1 MWNEI
6 ADWQEKLIHRP
17 DLAAKTITLYTQDA
31 RRFATWL
38 QNEHKGLKATEVTS
52 IDAKAYRDY
61 MLTKRFAPTTIN
73 RALISLM
80 LFFDT
85 IDGKNPFRNLTM
97 IDIVEPAPVALSKT
111 EWNAVRRCAEHAE
124 ERDHGLAL
132 ALATLFRYAGPRVSE
147 AAALQIPDVQVS
159 ARRGLLIIRRGKG
172 LKHRE
177 IPLVQEVR
185 EPLNTYLKHREHLAE
200 RWRER
205 KSVRGDAIVPW
216 STWPD
221 GHLFLGQRGP
231 LTERGI
237 REIIAKLGLAARLP
251 SPLGPHDLRHTFAT
265 ALLDPAAYGLD
276 RQPMPLPAVQQLL
289 GHADIATT
297 TIYTRATT
305 SDLARMMG
313 MSEAPEEKIVL
324 HQFGPN

>member
-1 MWNEI
+1 MWSEI
-6 ADWQEKLIHRP
+6 ATWQEWLNLRP
-17 DLAAKTITLYTQDA
+17 DLSTKTIALYTQDA

-38 QNEHKGLKATEVTS
+38 QSEHPGLKVTEVTPA
-52 IDAKAYRDY
+52 DAKTYRDH
-61 MLTKRFAPTTIN
+61 LLAKRYAPTTIN

-85 IDGKNPFRNLTM
+85 IEGTNPFRNLTM
-97 IDIVEPAPVALSKT
+97 IEIVEPAPVALSKT
-111 EWNAVRRCAEHAE
+111 EWNAVRRCAEQLVR
-124 ERDHGLAL
+124 RDHGLAL

-147 AAALQIPDVQVS
+147 VAALRIPDVQIS

-177 IPLVQEVR
+177 IPLVQEAR
-185 EPLNTYLKHREHLAE
+185 EPLDAYFTHREYLAE
-200 RWRER
+200 HSRER
-205 KSVRGDAIVPW
+205 ATGRREAVASW

-237 REIIAKLGLAARLP
+237 REIIAKLGQAAKLA
-251 SPLGPHDLRHTFAT
+251 SPLGPHDLRHTFAKS
-265 ALLDPAAYGLD
+265 LLDPAAYGLD
-276 RQPMPLPAVQQLL
+276 RQPLPLPAIQQLL

-297 TIYTRATT
+297 TIYTRVSAD
-305 SDLARMMG
+305 DLARMMG
-313 MSEAPEEKIVL
+313 MSEAP
-324 HQFGPN
+324 

>member
-6 ADWQEKLIHRP
+6 SAWQETLTLRP
-17 DLAAKTITLYTQDA
+17 DLSAKTITLYTQDV

-38 QNEHKGLKATEVTS
+38 QQEHAGLKAIAVTP
-52 IDAKAYRDY
+52 IDAKTYRDH
-61 MLTKRFAPTTIN
+61 LLAKRYAPTTIN
-73 RALISLM
+73 RTLISLM

-85 IDGKNPFRNLTM
+85 IDGTNPFRNLTM
-97 IDIVEPAPVALSKT
+97 IEIVEPAPVALSKT
-111 EWNAVRRCAEHAE
+111 EWNAVRRCAEAAAH
-124 ERDHGLAL
+124 RDHGLAL

-147 AAALQIPDVQVS
+147 IAALQIPDVQVS

-177 IPLVQEVR
+177 IPLVQEAR
-185 EPLNTYLKHREHLAE
+185 EPLDVYLTHREHLAE

-205 KSVRGDAIVPW
+205 AAIRGEVVAPW
-216 STWPD
+216 SRWPE

-231 LTERGI
+231 LAERGI
-237 REIIAKLGLAARLP
+237 REIIAKLGQSAKLS
-251 SPLGPHDLRHTFAT
+251 SPLGPHDLRHTFAK

-276 RQPMPLPAVQQLL
+276 RSPMPLPAIQQLL

-297 TIYTRATT
+297 TIYTRVSAD
-305 SDLARMMG
+305 DLARMMG
-313 MSEAPEEKIVL
+313 TSEAP
-324 HQFGPN
+324 